1 MKLNTPYRLD
11 DIASI
16 IGCNYIGN
24 PGHEVTGINE
34 IHLVESG
41 DIIFVDHPKY
51 YEKALNSAATTII
64 IDKETICPEGKALI
78 ISGNPF
84 DDFNKLTKHFF
95 PKLGPKTDSVEQD
108 LIYPNVYIGHNVHI
122 GKNVRIYPGTCILDG
137 TRIHDNVIIGANSVI
152 GHDAF
157 YYKKTSDSGEYEV
170 MHSCGTVTIEEGV
183 EIGALC
189 TIDRGVSG
197 ITTIG
202 KGSKLDNQVHIGHDT
217 VIGKNCLLAAQV
229 GVAGCVIIED
239 NVIIWGQVGIAS
251 SVKIGESAII
261 LGQSGVTKNLDA
273 GKTYFGTPCGEVKE
287 KFRELAVLR
296 GLPDFMKSEK

>member
-1 MKLNTPYRLD
+1 MKLNVPYRLD

-16 IGCNYIGN
+16 IGCQYIGN
-24 PGHEVTGINE
+24 PSHQVTGINE

-41 DIIFVDHPKY
+41 DIVFVDHPKY

-64 IDKETICPEGKALI
+64 IDKETNCPEGKALI
-78 ISGNPF
+78 ISANPF
-84 DDFNKLTKHFF
+84 DDFNALTRHFA
-95 PKLGPKTDSVEQD
+95 PKLGPKTDSVDQD

-122 GKNVRIYPGTCILDG
+122 GKNVRIYPGASILDG
-137 TRIHDNVIIGANSVI
+137 TRIHDNVIVGANSVI

-157 YYKKTSDSGEYEV
+157 YYKKTNGKYNA
-170 MHSCGTVTIEEGV
+170 MHSCGNVIIEEGV

-189 TIDRGVSG
+189 TIDRGVTG

-202 KGSKLDNQVHIGHDT
+202 RGTKIDNQVHVGHDT
-217 VIGKNCLLAAQV
+217 VIGQDCLIAA
-229 GVAGCVIIED
+229 GVAIAGCVVIE
-239 NVIIWGQVGIAS
+239 NRVVIWGQVGIAS
-251 SVKIGESAII
+251 SVKIGKSAII

-287 KFRELAVLR
+287 KFRELVALR
-296 GLPDFMKSEK
+296 SLPDFMQGKK

>member
-1 MKLNTPYRLD
+1 MPYRLD

-16 IGCNYIGN
+16 IGCQYIGN
-24 PGHEVTGINE
+24 PSHQVTGINE

-41 DIIFVDHPKY
+41 DIVFVDHPKY

-64 IDKETICPEGKALI
+64 IDKETNCPEGKALI
-78 ISGNPF
+78 ISANPF
-84 DDFNKLTKHFF
+84 DDFNALTRHFA
-95 PKLGPKTDSVEQD
+95 PKLGPKTDSVDQD

-122 GKNVRIYPGTCILDG
+122 GKNVRIYPGVSILNG

-157 YYKKTSDSGEYEV
+157 YYKKTNGKYNA
-170 MHSCGTVTIEEGV
+170 MHSCGNVIIEEGV

-189 TIDRGVSG
+189 TIDRGVTAT
-197 ITTIG
+197 TTIG
-202 KGSKLDNQVHIGHDT
+202 SGTKIDNQVHVGHDT
-217 VIGKNCLLAAQV
+217 VIGQDCLIAA
-229 GVAGCVIIED
+229 GVAIAGCVVIE
-239 NVIIWGQVGIAS
+239 NRVVIWGQVGIAS
-251 SVKIGESAII
+251 SVKIGKSAII

-287 KFRELAVLR
+287 KFRELVALR
-296 GLPDFMKSEK
+296 SLPDFMQGKK